1 MTDSPLPYPLR
12 LDPTFLSSLPLFANV
27 PSELLQIVIGEDV
40 VRYYHDSDVLC
51 HQGDPPDN
59 LFILL
64 HGQARILT
72 DGIFLITRKPYEILG
87 ELAFINQMPRNATVV
102 AQGAVQALVLQKHIV
117 EQLMANGV
125 FTHNLLHLVAEK
137 LHESTQERAFHFRH
151 EALLFSEFRAH
162 LSPVIAQ
169 RLLATG
175 KHYGTPRFIDAVL
188 LFADIRNFTERSSTM
203 TPEQLV
209 QALNP
214 YLDAVVSIIHHYE
227 GMVDKFIGDAV
238 FALWGIAPSQEDPV
252 QQAFACAKEILHLSA
267 HLLFGGQPLQ
277 LGIGLNAGRVFS
289 GNVGSEEKRQFTVLG
304 HPVNLAAR
312 YEGATKDL
320 QAPLVMG
327 EAFVHRLPPTLQAQF
342 RRHDH
347 IAIRGA
353 GTQTVYTYDLVT
365 EEGRSEP

>member
-1 MTDSPLPYPLR
+1 MTDSLLPHLHP

-27 PSELLQIVIGEDV
+27 PLELLQMVIGEDAM
-40 VRYYHDSDVLC
+40 RYYHDSDILC

-72 DGIFLITRKPYEILG
+72 DGIFLIVRKPYEILG
-87 ELAFINQMPRNATVV
+87 ELAFINQMPRNATVI
-102 AQGAVQALVLQKHIV
+102 AQGAVQALVLQRNIV
-117 EQLMANGV
+117 EQLMNNGV

-137 LHESTQERAFHFRH
+137 LHESTQERAFHFRQ

-162 LSPVIAQ
+162 LSPIIAQ

-203 TPEQLV
+203 TPERLV
-209 QALNP
+209 QELNP
-214 YLDAVVSIIHHYE
+214 YLDAVVSVIHRYE

-238 FALWGIAPSQEDPV
+238 FALWGIAPSQEDPI
-252 QQAFACAKEILHLSA
+252 QQAFACVQEMLLTSAQLS
-267 HLLFGGQPLQ
+267 FGGEPIQ
-277 LGIGLNAGRVFS
+277 LGIGLNVGRVFS

-320 QAPLVMG
+320 HAPIVMG
-327 EAFVHRLPPTLQAQF
+327 EAFVHRLPPVLLAQF
-342 RRHDH
+342 HRHDH
-347 IAIRGA
+347 VAIRGA
-353 GTQTVYTYDLVT
+353 GTQTLYTYDPIVV
-365 EEGRSEP
+365 EERIEQ

>member
-1 MTDSPLPYPLR
+1 MTDALVPSPFQF
-12 LDPTFLSSLPLFANV
+12 DPFFLSSIPLFAQV
-27 PSELLQIVIGEDV
+27 PSELLESVFHEDA
-40 VRYYHDSDVLC
+40 VRYYHDGDILC
-51 HQGDPPDN
+51 HQGDPPGH
-59 LFILL
+59 LFVLL
-64 HGQARILT
+64 HGQARVMT
-72 DGIFLITRKPYEILG
+72 DGTFLLTRKPYEILG
-87 ELAFINQMPRNATVV
+87 ELAFINRIPRNATVV
-102 AQGAVQALVLQKHIV
+102 AQGAVQALVLQRALV
-117 EQLMANGV
+117 DQLMNNSV
-125 FTHNLLHLVAEK
+125 FTRNLLHLVAEK
-137 LHESTQERAFHFRH
+137 LQEATQERAVHFRH
-151 EALLFSEFRAH
+151 EALLFREFRAH
-162 LSPVIAQ
+162 LSPIIAQ

-188 LFADIRNFTERSSTM
+188 LFADIRNFTERSSAM

-214 YLDAVVSIIHHYE
+214 YLDTVVSVIHRYE

-238 FALWGIAPSQEDPV
+238 FALWGIAPSQEDPI

-267 HLLFGGQPLQ
+267 QLSFGGQPLQ

-327 EAFVHRLPPTLQAQF
+327 EAFVHRLPPALQAQF

-347 IAIRGA
+347 VAIRGA
-353 GTQTVYTYDLVT
+353 GIQTVYTYDPVIG
-365 EEGRSEP
+365 EKRSES